1 MPGRAALNS
10 VDGAMTDIRMSKK
23 GDEGQGISGEQTSAI
38 GGAGR
43 MGMSGEGSL
52 ADPPYT
58 RIDAQVINKKMN
70 GMATGGTTGYDSG
83 SGRTFSGSPATRKE
97 D

>member
-10 VDGAMTDIRMSKK
+10 VDGAMTDIRGTKK
-23 GDEGQGISGEQTSAI
+23 GDRGQGISGDQTSAI

-52 ADPPYT
+52 ADPMYT
-58 RIDAQVINKKMN
+58 RIDKEVIGKGMN
-70 GMATGGTTGYDSG
+70 GTATGGMTGYNSG
-83 SGRTFSGSPATRKE
+83 DGRTFSGAGSRRE
-97 D
+97 QD